1 MKAFFSL
8 LLASLFIPD
17 LALASENAARI
28 DLTSHWVGITAL
40 IFFVVAYL
48 FVMAEE
54 FIHLRKS
61 KPVILAAGII
71 WALIAWYYQSQGI
84 PHAVEAA
91 FKDNLEEY
99 AELLL
104 FLIVAMTYI
113 IAMEERQ
120 VFEALRTWLIRKGLS
135 YRALFWT
142 TGLLA
147 FFISPIADNMTTALL
162 MGAVVMAVGGSNQ
175 KFVLLSCVNLV
186 VAANAGGTFSPF
198 GDITTLMVW
207 QKNIMASN
215 GPVTFWTFFSLFI
228 PALVNWLV
236 PATIMSF
243 AVPNEKPK
251 GSSIQLPLR
260 RGALVIIGLFFI
272 TIAMAVLAHS
282 LLQLPPVIGMLSGL
296 GLLQLYAYKLKISG
310 EKSQRPK
317 TAMND
322 FNNPVPYDIYSKVAR
337 AEWDTLFFFYG
348 VIICVGGLGFLGYLT
363 LVSQT
368 IYGGWGPTNAN
379 IAIGLIS
386 ALVDNIPVMFAVLS
400 MMPDMSTG
408 QWMLVT
414 MTAGV
419 GGSLLSIG
427 SAAGVAL
434 MGQARGSYT
443 FFGHLRW
450 SPAVALGYVASIA
463 VHMLINKHM
472 F

>member
-1 MKAFFSL
+1 MKVLFSL
-8 LLASLFIPD
+8 LPAGLLTPSLAS
-17 LALASENAARI
+17 ASEYSARVN
-28 DLTSHWVGITAL
+28 LTSHWVGITAL
-40 IFFVVAYL
+40 ALFFVAYL

-61 KPVILAAGII
+61 KPVVLVAGII
-71 WALIAWYYQSQGI
+71 WILIAWYYQSQGI
-84 PHAVEAA
+84 PHEVENA
-91 FKDNLEEY
+91 FKHNLEEY

-162 MGAVVMAVGGSNQ
+162 MGAVVMAVGGSNK
-175 KFVLLSCVNLV
+175 KFVLLSCINLV

-207 QKNIMASN
+207 QKNIIASN
-215 GPVTFWTFFSLFI
+215 GPVTFWTFFSLFL

-236 PATIMSF
+236 PAAIMSF
-243 AVPNEKPK
+243 AVPDEKPK
-251 GSSIQLPLR
+251 GNSIQLPLR
-260 RGALVIIGLFFI
+260 RGALVIIALFFI
-272 TIAMAVLAHS
+272 TIAMAVLVHS
-282 LLQLPPVIGMLSGL
+282 LLELPPVLGMLTGL
-296 GLLQLYAYKLKISG
+296 GLLQLYAFRLKVSG
-310 EKSQRPK
+310 EKSYLPK
-317 TAMND
+317 TADSD
-322 FNNPVPYDIYSKVAR
+322 FSNPVPYDIYSKIAR

-363 LVSQT
+363 MVSQT
-368 IYGGWGPTNAN
+368 IYGGWGATNAN
-379 IAIGLIS
+379 IAIGIIS
-386 ALVDNIPVMFAVLS
+386 AVVDNIPVMFAVLS

-443 FFGHLRW
+443 FFGHLKW
-450 SPAVALGYVASIA
+450 TPVVALGYAASIA
-463 VHMLINKHM
+463 VHMLVNQHM

>member
-1 MKAFFSL
+1 MKNFLSL
-8 LLASLFIPD
+8 LSAGLLIPSLAS
-17 LALASENAARI
+17 ASEHSSRI
-28 DLTSHWVGITAL
+28 DLTGHWVGITAL
-40 IFFVVAYL
+40 VLFIVAYL

-61 KPVILAAGII
+61 KPVVLAAGII
-71 WALIAWYYQSQGI
+71 WVLIAWYYQSQGI
-84 PHAVEAA
+84 SHEVESA
-91 FKDNLEEY
+91 FKHNLEEY

-162 MGAVVMAVGGSNQ
+162 MGAVVMAVGGSNK
-175 KFVLLSCVNLV
+175 KFVLLSCINLV

-207 QKNIMASN
+207 QKNIVASN
-215 GPVTFWTFFSLFI
+215 GPVTFWTFFSLFL

-236 PATIMSF
+236 PAAIMSF
-243 AVPNEKPK
+243 AVPAEKPK
-251 GSSIQLPLR
+251 GDSIQLPLR
-260 RGALVIIGLFFI
+260 RGALVIIVLFFI

-282 LLQLPPVIGMLSGL
+282 LLELPPVLGMLTGL
-296 GLLQLYAYKLKISG
+296 GLLQLYAFRLKVSG
-310 EKSQRPK
+310 EKSYLPK
-317 TAMND
+317 TAGSD
-322 FNNPVPYDIYSKVAR
+322 FSNPIPYDIYSKIAR

-363 LVSQT
+363 VASQT
-368 IYGGWGPTNAN
+368 IYGGWGATNAN
-379 IAIGLIS
+379 IAIGIIS
-386 ALVDNIPVMFAVLS
+386 AVVDNIPVMFAVLS

-443 FFGHLRW
+443 FFGHLKW
-450 SPAVALGYVASIA
+450 TPVVALGYAASIA
-463 VHMLINKHM
+463 VHMLVNQHM

>member
-8 LLASLFIPD
+8 LIASLSIPG
-17 LALASENAARI
+17 LALASEQSARI
-28 DLTSHWVGITAL
+28 DLTGHWVGITSL

-84 PHAVEAA
+84 PHEVEAA
-91 FKDNLEEY
+91 FKHNLEEY

-175 KFVLLSCVNLV
+175 KFVLLSCINLV
-186 VAANAGGTFSPF
+186 VAANAGGAFSPF

-215 GPVTFWTFFSLFI
+215 GPVTFWTFFSLFL

-236 PATIMSF
+236 PAAIMSF
-243 AVPNEKPK
+243 AVPREKPK
-251 GSSIQLPLR
+251 GNSVQLPLR

-296 GLLQLYAYKLKISG
+296 GLLQLYAFRLKISG
-310 EKSQRPK
+310 EKSQLSK
-317 TAMND
+317 TAAND
-322 FNNPVPYDIYSKVAR
+322 FRNPVPYDIYSKVAR

-363 LVSQT
+363 LISQT

-450 SPAVALGYVASIA
+450 SPAVALGYVTSIA